1 VAIQWVDTHAHL
13 DDRQFDGDRDAVVRR
28 AAQAGVKWMVT
39 IGADLPSSRAAVALC
54 ERYPNVYAAVGAHPH
69 DAKSLDRTMLDILRD
84 LAAHPRVVA
93 IGEIG
98 LDYYR
103 DRSPRDVQRTALE
116 AQLALAT
123 ELGKP
128 VVIHIRDERGQRTAY
143 DQALSILRTW
153 LPDAQPPNPPPTQP
167 SNHPAAQPPNH
178 RTTQPP
184 GVLHCFS
191 GDLQVA
197 HAALALGFC
206 IGVDGPVTYP
216 SAGGL
221 RAIVA
226 QLPLDRLLLETDCPY
241 LPPQA
246 WRGRRNEPAY
256 LTYIAAKVAEVKG
269 VDLAKVAEVT
279 TANAARLFCLP
290 IR

>member
-1 VAIQWVDTHAHL
+1 MQLVDTHAHL
-13 DDRQFDGDRDAVVRR
+13 DDRQFDGDRDAVVRC
-28 AAQAGVKWMVT
+28 AAQAGVQWIVT
-39 IGADLPSSRAAVALC
+39 IGADLPSSQAAVALC
-54 ERYPNVYAAVGAHPH
+54 ERYPNVYAAVGVHPH
-69 DAKSLDRTMLDILRD
+69 DAKSLDRATLDTLRD

-103 DRSPRDVQRTALE
+103 NRSPRDVQHTALE

-128 VVIHIRDERGQRTAY
+128 VVVHIRDERGQRTAY

-153 LPDAQPPNPPPTQP
+153 LPDAQPPDPQTPKLPN
-167 SNHPAAQPPNH
+167 SQPP
-178 RTTQPP
+178 QPP

-191 GDLQVA
+191 GDLQMA
-197 HAALALGFC
+197 QAALALGFC
-206 IGVDGPVTYP
+206 VGVDGPVTYP
-216 SAGGL
+216 SARGL

-226 QLPLDRLLLETDCPY
+226 ELPLEYMLLETDCPY

-279 TANAARLFCLP
+279 TANAARLFRLP
-290 IR
+290 VV

>member
-1 VAIQWVDTHAHL
+1 MAIQWVDTHAHL

-28 AAQAGVKWMVT
+28 AAQAGVQWMVT

-54 ERYPNVYAAVGAHPH
+54 ERYPNVYAAVGIHPH
-69 DAKSLDRTMLDILRD
+69 DAKLLDRATLDTLRD

-103 DRSPRDVQRTALE
+103 DRSPRDVQCTALE

-128 VVIHIRDERGQRTAY
+128 AVIHIRDQPGQRTAY
-143 DQALSILRTW
+143 DDTLSILRTW
-153 LPDAQPPNPPPTQP
+153 LPDAQPPDPQTPKLPNPQTP
-167 SNHPAAQPPNH
+167 
-178 RTTQPP
+178 QPP

-191 GDLQVA
+191 GDLQMA
-197 HAALALGFC
+197 QAALALGFC
-206 IGVDGPVTYP
+206 VGVDGPVTYP
-216 SAGGL
+216 SAGDL

-256 LTYIAAKVAEVKG
+256 LTYIAATVAEVKG

-279 TANAARLFCLP
+279 TANAARLFRLP
-290 IR
+290 ADR

>member
-1 VAIQWVDTHAHL
+1 MAIQWVDTHAHL
-13 DDRQFDGDRDAVVRR
+13 DDRQFDGDLDAVVGR

-54 ERYPNVYAAVGAHPH
+54 ERYPNVYAAVGVHPH
-69 DAKSLDRTMLDILRD
+69 DAKSLDRATLDILRN

-128 VVIHIRDERGQRTAY
+128 VVIHIRDQPGQRTAY

-153 LPDAQPPNPPPTQP
+153 LPDAQLPNSPTPQPPNPQTP
-167 SNHPAAQPPNH
+167 
-178 RTTQPP
+178 QPP

-191 GDLQVA
+191 GDFQVA
-197 HAALALGFC
+197 QAALDLGFC

-216 SAGGL
+216 SAGDL

-226 QLPLDRLLLETDCPY
+226 QLPLEHMLLETDCPY

-290 IR
+290 ADR

>member
-13 DDRQFDGDRDAVVRR
+13 DDRQFDGDRDAVVGR
-28 AAQAGVKWMVT
+28 AAQARVKWMVT

-54 ERYPNVYAAVGAHPH
+54 ERYPNVYAAVGVHPH
-69 DAKSLDRTMLDILRD
+69 DAKSLDRATLDILRN

-103 DRSPRDVQRTALE
+103 DRSPRDVQCTALE

-128 VVIHIRDERGQRTAY
+128 VVIHIRDERGRRTAY
-143 DQALSILRTW
+143 DDALSILRTW
-153 LPDAQPPNPPPTQP
+153 LPDAQPPDPQTPKLPNPQTP
-167 SNHPAAQPPNH
+167 
-178 RTTQPP
+178 QPP

-191 GDLQVA
+191 GDLQMA
-197 HAALALGFC
+197 QAALALGFC
-206 IGVDGPVTYP
+206 VGVDGPVTYP
-216 SAGGL
+216 SAGDL

-226 QLPLDRLLLETDCPY
+226 ELPLDRLLLETDCPY

-256 LTYIAAKVAEVKG
+256 LTYIAATVAEVKG

-279 TANAARLFCLP
+279 TANAARLFRLP
-290 IR
+290 ADR